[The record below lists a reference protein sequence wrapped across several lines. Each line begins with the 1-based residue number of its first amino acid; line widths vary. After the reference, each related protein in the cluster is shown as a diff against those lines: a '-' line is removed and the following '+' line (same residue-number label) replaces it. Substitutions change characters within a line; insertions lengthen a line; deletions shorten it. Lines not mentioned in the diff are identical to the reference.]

1 MAPEPAE
8 LRSRLADL
16 HQQLQTTRTVSGDV
30 RELLVEVLSDIDRLL
45 ASASQPQPATELEGG
60 DLAGGDL
67 AGGEPLESA
76 LSDNTALSDN
86 ATESNRLSR
95 RLGDAARQFEDTH
108 PQLAA
113 NIGSV
118 VTALSQLGI

>member
-1 MAPEPAE
+1 MAPEPEE

-16 HQQLQTTRTVSGDV
+16 HQQLQTTRSVSGDV

-45 ASASQPQPATELEGG
+45 AGESQPQPAFEREANELPDSGLENSGG
-60 DLAGGDL
+60 L
-67 AGGEPLESA
+67 
-76 LSDNTALSDN
+76 
-86 ATESNRLSR
+86 ESNRLSR

-118 VTALSQLGI
+118 VTALSRLGI